1 MYIVL
6 PFNSSLFRVSKFWN
20 IFSYSLDICSV
31 FQVYD
36 LQFKKCKEI
45 LSDFSNIPINPNERD
60 QCYGTTVNIVNTVVH
75 FPTCPEN
82 YNLIRLL
89 NHAEED
95 TCEQFDFLT
104 YFNNKDQ
111 WVVVDSRGRRDSR
124 KAHYGDFCID
134 RVYNGNRHMGNIA
147 LFCEQPEESYCQE
160 NACFHHCCP
169 LQHYFDEQK
178 MECIYLDYEAF
189 YDWTDEFDAKK
200 PDERIEFENITNIY
214 ENLGVNDLQCEE
226 TFIGSK
232 YRPNDTGIIVVN
244 LTEQDVKFLSNGQ
257 LDIDG
262 AIIPFNKHCY
272 NLQGE
277 LIIFPCIFFVFH
289 NR

>member
-1 MYIVL
+1 M
-6 PFNSSLFRVSKFWN
+6 
-20 IFSYSLDICSV
+20 
-31 FQVYD
+31 QVYD
-36 LQFKKCKEI
+36 ISKKKCQEMS
-45 LSDFSNIPINPNERD
+45 SDFSNIPIDTNEKD
-60 QCYGTTVNIVNTVVH
+60 QCYDGTTVNIVNTVVNI
-75 FPTCPEN
+75 PTCPEN
-82 YNLIRLL
+82 HNLISLM

-95 TCEQFDFLT
+95 TCEKSDFLT
-104 YFNNKDQ
+104 YFNKENH

-134 RVYNGNRHMGNIA
+134 RVYNGNRYMGNIA

-169 LQHYFDEQK
+169 LQHYFDEKK

-200 PDERIEFENITNIY
+200 PDERIDFENITNIY
-214 ENLGVNDLQCEE
+214 ENLGQHDLQCGE
-226 TFIGSK
+226 TFVGSK
-232 YRPNDTGIIVVN
+232 YRPNDTGIMVVN

-262 AIIPFNKHCY
+262 AIIPFDKHCY
-272 NLQGE
+272 NLKGE
-277 LIIFPCIFFVFH
+277 IIIFPCIFFVFP
-289 NR
+289 NRSINVNFFLNRA